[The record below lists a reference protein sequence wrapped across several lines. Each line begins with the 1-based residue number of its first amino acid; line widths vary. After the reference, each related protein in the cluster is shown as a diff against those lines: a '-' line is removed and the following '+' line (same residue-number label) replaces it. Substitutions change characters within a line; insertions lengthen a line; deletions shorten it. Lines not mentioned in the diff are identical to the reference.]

1 MAHYISNSAQSPPN
15 SPNSKSPSPNKHV
28 NSSSQGYQVRSHGDP
43 SPNINHVFVED
54 CTDEDDFDSSE
65 EDCTRRSNIFTSPV
79 PVAPST
85 PAFNFVGGRSVPPPA
100 CTIPPPP
107 GDRHATIDV
116 TVRGSEPLPSTLCN
130 FFANNRNIA
139 RLTHIPTSLK
149 QMTAVPD
156 DDLDNKYDL
165 WKLSLANVLT
175 RLGHQRDP
183 ATVDPL
189 EANLTAV
196 AGPSPP
202 QIESVLVSDR
212 VPAPGS
218 SD

>member
-1 MAHYISNSAQSPPN
+1 MEHSISNSAQSPPN
-15 SPNSKSPSPNKHV
+15 SLAPKSPSPNQHV

-65 EDCTRRSNIFTSPV
+65 EDCTERSNIFTSTV

-116 TVRGSEPLPSTLCN
+116 TAHS
-130 FFANNRNIA
+130 
-139 RLTHIPTSLK
+139 
-149 QMTAVPD
+149 
-156 DDLDNKYDL
+156 Y
-165 WKLSLANVLT
+165 
-175 RLGHQRDP
+175 
-183 ATVDPL
+183 
-189 EANLTAV
+189 
-196 AGPSPP
+196 
-202 QIESVLVSDR
+202 SDFTETNDCS
-212 VPAPGS
+212 A
-218 SD
+218 